1 VDTEKTKQVESLDEI
16 SKRLSKMGYTLDA
29 YDLKDKEAL
38 YEIFREVVDSGQFP
52 FESSSRDEFERQFF
66 SRKEHLYV
74 CHSLDGEVIGG
85 FYIKPNFLG
94 MSNQIS
100 NAGFMVR
107 DTHRGQG
114 LGSLLAKSSLHL
126 AKDLGFRAM
135 QFNMVTDTLTV
146 NFYEKIGFKVL
157 GIVPQ
162 AVPDRSGNYQDS
174 FIMHRF
180 LKDL

>member
-1 VDTEKTKQVESLDEI
+1 MDAGLNAQVESLNEI
-16 SKRLSKMGYTLDA
+16 SKRLSKMGYTLDS

-38 YEIFREVVDSGQFP
+38 YEIFQEVVDSGQFP
-52 FESSSRDEFERQFF
+52 YESSSRDEFERQFV

-74 CHSLDGEVIGG
+74 CHSLDGDVIGG

-94 MSNQIS
+94 ISNQIA
-100 NAGFMVR
+100 NACFMVR
-107 DTHRGQG
+107 DTHRGRG
-114 LGSLLAKSSLHL
+114 LGSLLAKASLHL
-126 AKDLGFRAM
+126 AKDLGFTAM
-135 QFNMVTDTLTV
+135 QFNMVTNTLNV
-146 NFYEKIGFKVL
+146 KLYEKIGFKVH

-180 LKDL
+180 LTNL